1 MTSTTEVAFRS
12 AGLSKTFGHTAAL
25 QDFDIEVLKGERLAV
40 LGENGAGKSTLM
52 KLLAGVYPPTAGTM
66 ELLGKPYAP
75 ASPRAALDAGVSI
88 VYQEP
93 SGFPDLTVLENLWV
107 GQYPRKDRLQID
119 WSKAKQAGA
128 ELFERLDLNP
138 DWLDQDMRTLSLGE
152 QQMVLIARAADASP
166 TVLILDEPTSILTAG
181 ESEKLFEIVRSV
193 TAAGTSVLYVTHR
206 LAELR
211 EVADDVVVLRDG
223 RQTARFE
230 RRQWDE
236 DGLVTAM
243 SGREIQQT
251 ASRNRTFDGEP
262 VLQTTDFEVDTAV
275 RGASVSLMEGEIL
288 GLYGLVGSGRTE
300 WAMGVIGALPRR
312 AGELRVRG
320 EVASFSG
327 PREAQDAGIA
337 YLPED
342 RRTQAI
348 FPHLSVA
355 TNLSAIIVRRLLNRF
370 GFRERA
376 AEDEFVTTAV
386 ERLSIKTSNP
396 AELITNLSGGH
407 QQKTI
412 FARVNGDDPSILLLD
427 EPTRGIDVATK
438 SEIHRLMMELADDG
452 KSIVIISSELM
463 ELIGL
468 VDRILVFRDGQV
480 AAELTG
486 DEINE
491 ETIIRSTLGVG

>member
-1 MTSTTEVAFRS
+1 MTSITEVALRS
-12 AGLSKTFGHTAAL
+12 VGLSKTFGHTAAL
-25 QDFDIEVLKGERLAV
+25 QDLSLEVLKGERLAV

-52 KLLAGVYPPTAGTM
+52 KLLAGVFPPSSGSM
-66 ELLGKPYAP
+66 ELLGNPYAP
-75 ASPRAALDAGVSI
+75 GSPRAALDAGVSI

-119 WSKAKQAGA
+119 WSKAKKTATA
-128 ELFERLDLNP
+128 LFERLELNP
-138 DWLDQDMRTLSLGE
+138 EWLEQEMRTLSLGE
-152 QQMVLIARAADASP
+152 QQMVLIARAVDASP
-166 TVLILDEPTSILTAG
+166 AVLILDEPTSILTAG
-181 ESEKLFEIVRSV
+181 ESRKLFDIVRSV
-193 TAAGTSVLYVTHR
+193 TADGTAVLYVTHR

-211 EVADDVVVLRDG
+211 EVADNVVVLRDG
-223 RQTARFE
+223 QQTARFE
-230 RRQWDE
+230 QRDWDE
-236 DGLVTAM
+236 DGLVSAM
-243 SGREIQQT
+243 SGRQVET
-251 ASRNRTFDGEP
+251 TTRRRERLNGPP
-262 VLQTTDFEVDTAV
+262 VLQTVDFEVGAAV
-275 RGASVSLMEGEIL
+275 RGANVTLMEGEIL

-300 WAMGVIGALPRR
+300 WAMGVIGALPRG
-312 AGELRVRG
+312 AGTLKVRG
-320 EVASFSG
+320 EVVSYSG
-327 PREAQDAGIA
+327 PRHAQDAGIA

-355 TNLSAIIVRRLLNRF
+355 TNLSAIIVRRLLNKF
-370 GFRERA
+370 GFRKRT
-376 AEDEFVTTAV
+376 AEHEFVEAAI

-396 AELITNLSGGH
+396 DELITNLSGGH

-438 SEIHRLMMELADDG
+438 AEIHRLMMALADDG
-452 KSIVIISSELM
+452 KSIVIISSELV

-468 VDRILVFRDGQV
+468 VDRVLVFREGQV

-491 ETIIRSTLGVG
+491 GLIIRSTLGVD